1 MPRQLPSDCLNEIFE
16 YLKDETDLRSCLLV
30 NRQWCEVTVRIL
42 WRNIQNYN
50 ILISCLPE
58 ESKENLCKNGIIIT
72 SKPPL
77 FNYITFIKS
86 LSIGKIL
93 NFLKD
98 QQPNDNK
105 NFVVTREIF
114 KMFMGQITLKKLEL
128 YSSLIIPNIPIIT
141 YPGAIDCLRNL
152 SEFGC
157 SSNIDSEI
165 FYQMSQIC
173 HNLESLNLTFEKVI
187 SNGLTD
193 LISVQ
198 KNLTYLYVLFEDYDS
213 WRVPPPLKSLN
224 DTLIK
229 LRMDGSIYIPLI
241 GYITL
246 PNLKSLKF
254 GYEVLPNEPL
264 FKFMENC
271 GKNLWELDLNNT
283 NDNSLNLAIAKF
295 CPNMKSL
302 RTLIKD
308 DEAETLRLILDSCE
322 QLESIYLWCGGEY
335 LNAGKLL
342 EMIVDHSPK
351 NFHELKMESMGLDFF
366 RITLKTV
373 FRRWANRTS
382 QYPLSLI
389 IIGIADIQRTNRR
402 VIKKFRKLGIIKFEI
417 IEWYL

>member
-1 MPRQLPSDCLNEIFE
+1 
-16 YLKDETDLRSCLLV
+16 
-30 NRQWCEVTVRIL
+30 
-42 WRNIQNYN
+42 
-50 ILISCLPE
+50 
-58 ESKENLCKNGIIIT
+58 
-72 SKPPL
+72 
-77 FNYITFIKS
+77 
-86 LSIGKIL
+86 
-93 NFLKD
+93 
-98 QQPNDNK
+98 
-105 NFVVTREIF
+105 
-114 KMFMGQITLKKLEL
+114 MGQITLKKLEF

-198 KNLTYLYVLFEDYDS
+198 KNLTYLYVLFENYDS

-229 LRMDGSIYIPLI
+229 LRMDGSIYIPLSFI
-241 GYITL
+241 SKLSNLREIFLSSRIETFVELEYITL

-254 GYEVLPNEPL
+254 GYEVLPNETL

-295 CPNMKSL
+295 CPNLKSL
-302 RTLIKD
+302 HTLIKD

-322 QLESIYLWCGGEY
+322 QLESIYL
-335 LNAGKLL
+335 
-342 EMIVDHSPK
+342 
-351 NFHELKMESMGLDFF
+351 
-366 RITLKTV
+366 
-373 FRRWANRTS
+373 
-382 QYPLSLI
+382 
-389 IIGIADIQRTNRR
+389 
-402 VIKKFRKLGIIKFEI
+402 
-417 IEWYL
+417 